1 MVRHLLVVLTA
12 SCSMLFAVG
21 CGGDE
26 EAVSDEENSQVE
38 TAEMVPAGSA
48 EVEGTI
54 RFEGT
59 PPERQRINQARECE
73 ELHEEPVLTDNI
85 VVNEGGTL
93 RNVFVYVKEGLEGQS
108 FPAPEEPVVL
118 DQENCM
124 YEPHVFGMQTGQT
137 LRILNSDPLQHNIH
151 ALPEENRPFNYSTPM
166 EGMEREATFRTPEVM
181 VRIKCDVHPWMEA
194 WAGVLNH
201 PYYSVTGDEG
211 TFSLENLPAG
221 QYTIEA
227 WHEEYGTQTQ
237 SVTVGEDETAT
248 VDFTFSAGSPS

>member
-1 MVRHLLVVLTA
+1 MVRHLLVVLTV
-12 SCSMLFAVG
+12 SCLVWFSAG

-26 EAVSDEENSQVE
+26 EVPGEEGLQVE
-38 TAEMVPAGSA
+38 ETADVVPAGSA
-48 EVEGTI
+48 TVEGVV
-54 RFEGT
+54 RFEGM

-73 ELHEEPVLTDNI
+73 ELHEEPVLTDNV
-85 VVNEGGTL
+85 VVNDDGTL
-93 RNVFVYVKEGLEGQS
+93 RHVFVYVREGLEGQS
-108 FPAPEEPVVL
+108 FPTPQEPVVL

-124 YEPHVFGMQTGQT
+124 YEPHVFGIQTGQT

-181 VRIKCDVHPWMEA
+181 VRIKCDVHPWMLA
-194 WAGVLNH
+194 WAGVVAH
-201 PYYSVTGDEG
+201 PYFDTTGDEG
-211 TFSLENLPAG
+211 AFSLENLPAG

-237 SVTVGEDETAT
+237 TVTVGEDETAT
-248 VDFTFSAGSPS
+248 VDFTFRPQPAS